1 MLWQALICLPQLFQK
16 FSSGLNVVHGTS
28 TYFRTPILDEGSSI
42 CFVAY
47 PPKLRDEPTLRCI
60 IKVQDGKNWSKA
72 NSESPPQVG
81 SLKRSF
87 RLRCASFKGGQG
99 WPPGTLFVS
108 GLAGLCRGFES
119 LVDTGTGFFGLRR
132 DGGSVVIVKN
142 NIKE

>member
-72 NSESPPQVG
+72 NSESRTAASREFEAVIQVTM
-81 SLKRSF
+81 R
-87 RLRCASFKGGQG
+87 
-99 WPPGTLFVS
+99 
-108 GLAGLCRGFES
+108 
-119 LVDTGTGFFGLRR
+119 
-132 DGGSVVIVKN
+132 VV
-142 NIKE
+142 